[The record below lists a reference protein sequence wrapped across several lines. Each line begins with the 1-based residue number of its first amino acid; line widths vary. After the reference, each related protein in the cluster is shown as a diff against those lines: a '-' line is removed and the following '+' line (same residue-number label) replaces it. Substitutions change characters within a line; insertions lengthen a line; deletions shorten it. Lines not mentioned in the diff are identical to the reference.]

1 MQMDDAFLSEV
12 RKEQQAAHER
22 ARDNREMKR

>member
-12 RKEQQAAHER
+12 RKEQAEARER
-22 ARDNREMKR
+22 ASERNGPSR